1 MKKQHSQLE
10 EVSYDIIQEFQ
21 DNPHVRTIL
30 YTERLFNFMR
40 NKDLSL
46 LPTKIINVIL
56 SAVKEE
62 QQKYIQ
68 EKNLPFLEET
78 KSGQLSFETI
88 FRDWTENTRAKF
100 TINFKS
106 IKLDKDIKNK
116 ELYTSFILLSN
127 LNWQIIKDDLTEDYE
142 LVPFIEA
149 VRWNKNKQYIQF
161 NMHKK
166 TMESLLDMSKFLKL
180 NNDFVMNLKSPK
192 TLSFIFWVS
201 KFLPYGGTTISLEKF
216 SNELNIHTT
225 YKSKIDE
232 YLKRIKAEMNEGNYA
247 YGFNYSFDKYNIKI
261 QLFNKKE
268 AIGIA
273 EGIDTLEDLKIQR
286 ALYHIASVRKLS
298 EENKEKIRRIYK
310 ALGYERVSKMIKRK
324 ISMEVKNDD
333 YIQAV
338 MTLIWQQE

>member
-1 MKKQHSQLE
+1 MKKQHSHFE
-10 EVSYDIIQEFQ
+10 EVNYDIIQEFQ

-30 YTERLFNFMR
+30 YTERLFTFMR
-40 NKDLSL
+40 SKELSL

-62 QQKYIQ
+62 QQKHIKD
-68 EKNLPFLEET
+68 KNAVYVET
-78 KSGQLSFETI
+78 AKDGQLSFEDI
-88 FRDWTENTRAKF
+88 FKDWTENTRAKF

-106 IKLDKDIKNK
+106 IKLDKDIKNR
-116 ELYTSFILLSN
+116 ELYTSFIFLSN

-161 NMHKK
+161 NMHRK
-166 TMESLLDMSKFLKL
+166 TMESLLDMTKFLKL
-180 NNDFVMNLKSPK
+180 ENEFVMNLKSPK

-201 KFLPYGGTTISLEKF
+201 KFLPYGGTTIGIEKF
-216 SNELNIHTT
+216 AKELNISST

-247 YGFNYSFDKYNIKI
+247 YGFNYNFEKQNIKI
-261 QLFNKKE
+261 QLFSKKE
-268 AIGIA
+268 AIGIV
-273 EGIDTLEDLKIQR
+273 EDLNSLEDLKIQR
-286 ALYHIASVRKLS
+286 ALYHINSVRELS
-298 EENKEKIRRIYK
+298 EENKEKIKKIYQ
-310 ALGYERVSKMIKRK
+310 ALGYEKMSSIIKRK
-324 ISMEVKNDD
+324 INTGLKNEE

-338 MTLIWQQE
+338 MNLLKGHQ

>member
-88 FRDWTENTRAKF
+88 FKDWTENTRAKF

-310 ALGYERVSKMIKRK
+310 ALGYELVSKMIKRK

-338 MTLIWQQE
+338 MTLIRQQE

>member
-1 MKKQHSQLE
+1 MKKQHSQFE
-10 EVSYDIIQEFQ
+10 EVNYDIIQEYH
-21 DNPHVRTIL
+21 DNPHVRSLL
-30 YTERLFNFMR
+30 YTERLFTFMR
-40 NKDLSL
+40 SKELSL

-62 QQKYIQ
+62 QQKHIK
-68 EKNLPFLEET
+68 EKNAVISQSS
-78 KSGQLSFETI
+78 KDGQLSFEDI
-88 FRDWTENTRAKF
+88 FKDWTENTRAKF

-106 IKLDKDIKNK
+106 IKLDKDIKNR
-116 ELYTSFILLSN
+116 ELYTSFIFLSN
-127 LNWQIIKDDLTEDYE
+127 LNWQIIKDDLTEDFE

-180 NNDFVMNLKSPK
+180 ENDFVMNLKSPK

-201 KFLPYGGTTISLEKF
+201 RFIPYGGTTIGIEKF
-216 SNELNIHTT
+216 AKELNIHST

-247 YGFNYSFDKYNIKI
+247 YGFNYSFDKQNIKV

-268 AIGIA
+268 AIGLV
-273 EGIDTLEDLKIQR
+273 EDLNSLEDLKIQR
-286 ALYHIASVRKLS
+286 AIYHINSTRKLS
-298 EENKEKIRRIYK
+298 DENKNKIKQIYK
-310 ALGYERVSKMIKRK
+310 TLGYEKMSSIIRRK
-324 ISMEVKNDD
+324 ISVDIKDD
-333 YIQAV
+333 EYIQAV
-338 MTLIWQQE
+338 MNLLRGHE

>member
-1 MKKQHSQLE
+1 MKKQHGQIE
-10 EVSYDIIQEFQ
+10 EVRYDIIQEFQ

-40 NKDLSL
+40 SKDLSL

-68 EKNLPFLEET
+68 EKNLPFQQET
-78 KSGQLSFETI
+78 KNGQLSFETI
-88 FRDWTENTRAKF
+88 FKDWTENSRAKF

-127 LNWQIIKDDLTEDYE
+127 MNWQIIKDDLTEDYE

-149 VRWNKNKQYIQF
+149 VRWNKNKQHIQF

-201 KFLPYGGTTISLEKF
+201 KFLPYGGTTISIEKF
-216 SNELNIHTT
+216 SNELNIYST

-232 YLKRIKAEMNEGNYA
+232 YLKRIKAEMNDGNYA

-286 ALYHIASVRKLS
+286 AMYHIISVRKLS
-298 EENKEKIRRIYK
+298 DENKEKIRRIYK
-310 ALGYERVSKMIKRK
+310 ALGYDRVSKMIKRK
-324 ISMEVKNDD
+324 IPMDVKNDE
-333 YIQAV
+333 YIQFV
-338 MTLIWQQE
+338 MSLIRQQE